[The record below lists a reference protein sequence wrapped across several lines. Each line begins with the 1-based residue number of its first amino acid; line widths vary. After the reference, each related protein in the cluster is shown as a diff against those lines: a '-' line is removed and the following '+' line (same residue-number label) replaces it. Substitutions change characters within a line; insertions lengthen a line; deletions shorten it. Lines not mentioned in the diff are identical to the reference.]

1 MTLNHQNSNPKTFT
15 THLSTFSSH
24 LKPTGDINRNEANS
38 NINNNNNNHSDDHNL
53 NRQTSAMSPF
63 DEQEEWAKISEI
75 MESFGSGI
83 ARESVFVHDIENEFQ
98 KRLGLKNKMDE
109 VMKISSPI
117 EEVCENLTP
126 LKRWLTDINLENLE
140 EYLMENGF
148 DNPDYINGLINNEND
163 LEIIGIPVKER
174 SVLLKEIT
182 KLPKPHTLIEANSN
196 SKLNNNQLPTP
207 TVDEWLASIQ
217 LEEYI
222 EVFK

>member
-24 LKPTGDINRNEANS
+24 LKPTGDINRNEANT
-38 NINNNNNNHSDDHNL
+38 NVNNNNNNHGDDHNL
-53 NRQTSAMSPF
+53 NRQAMSPF

-98 KRLGLKNKMDE
+98 KRLGLSKKTDE
-109 VMKISSPI
+109 KISSPI
-117 EEVCENLTP
+117 EEVCENMTP
-126 LKRWLTDINLENLE
+126 LKKWLTDINLEHLE
-140 EYLMENGF
+140 EYLLENGY
-148 DNPDYINGLINNEND
+148 DNPDYINGLINSEND
-163 LEIIGIPVKER
+163 LEIIGIPVR
-174 SVLLKEIT
+174 DRNVLLKEIM
-182 KLPKPHTLIEANSN
+182 KLPKPHTLVEANCN

-217 LEEYI
+217 LEEYT
-222 EVFK
+222 EVFR

>member
-24 LKPTGDINRNEANS
+24 LKPTGDINRNEANT
-38 NINNNNNNHSDDHNL
+38 NVNNNNNNHGDDHNL
-53 NRQTSAMSPF
+53 NRQAMSPF

-98 KRLGLKNKMDE
+98 KRLGLSKKTDG
-109 VMKISSPI
+109 KISSPI

-126 LKRWLTDINLENLE
+126 LKKWLTDINLEHLE
-140 EYLMENGF
+140 EYLLENGY
-148 DNPDYINGLINNEND
+148 DNPDYINGLINSEND
-163 LEIIGIPVKER
+163 LEIIGIPVRDR
-174 SVLLKEIT
+174 SVLLKEIM
-182 KLPKPHTLIEANSN
+182 KLPKPHTLVEANCN

-217 LEEYI
+217 LEEYT
-222 EVFK
+222 EVFR